1 MGRLMKRDREILKH
15 IARYRLTTDDVLLQL
30 FFEHTEYQNAIDRV
44 MKRLARQGWVRS
56 YAYRGTSKYHM
67 LGLKAARL
75 LDAPHFPRPFTEQ
88 TLPALVAVLCYC
100 MRFGVK
106 RIPERLFEKDFPSL
120 CFPEFSGVSYYAN
133 NTIDPPRNRLHL
145 IIVDRNNTIRRL
157 NRVISDALVRRYRMA
172 SFRDLI
178 QQNYFAL
185 TLVTTSE
192 RRKRFIEGKL
202 EDHGRMV
209 PIRVRVVPEYAP
221 LLGSDVSQQGRR
233 R

>member
-15 IARYRLTTDDVLLQL
+15 IARYRLTTDDVLLHL
-30 FFEHTEYQNAIDRV
+30 FFEHTEYKNAIDRV

-67 LGLKAARL
+67 LGLKAARM

-88 TLPALVAVLCYC
+88 TLPALIAVLCYC
-100 MRFGVK
+100 VRFNVK
-106 RIPERLFEKDFPSL
+106 RIPDRDFEREFPTL
-120 CFPEFSGVSYYAN
+120 CFPEFAGVSYYAN

-157 NRVISDALVRRYRMA
+157 NRVINEAVVRRYRLP

-178 QQNYFAL
+178 VKNHFAL
-185 TLVTTSE
+185 TVVTTSE
-192 RRKRFIEGKL
+192 RRKRFIEAKIEKHSRL
-202 EDHGRMV
+202 V
-209 PIRVRVVPEYAP
+209 PLRVRVVPDYAP